1 MTNKKTFAWIRAALA
16 LVLALVFLAVT
27 GFAFVD
33 MLAGPA
39 SIADGAVIED
49 GAYLKA
55 DVTFI
60 MDIVGVEKNAA
71 GNEIAYYA
79 VSPVGSSFMMI
90 RYPLGDLPGV
100 RGLEEETRQFL
111 EGESLTMD
119 FRMIVTGVAEPAD
132 DASNGLLAEWFAKN
146 VDWMVAAGVI
156 PQEDDYS
163 AYLSP
168 YVLKAGTVGAMAYVP
183 ALVLTILAAL
193 LVVYAIVEAALVL
206 TGIYNKKPVKK
217 QKKEKP
223 AKTAP
228 IPAAA
233 EKAPAA
239 EEPVEEIETEVAP
252 AEAESVSEEES
263 VAEELSEEPAGE
275 SAEGDGAEE
284 SKDG

>member
-1 MTNKKTFAWIRAALA
+1 MTNKKTFAWIRAAAA

-39 SIADGAVIED
+39 SITDGAVIED

-71 GNEIAYYA
+71 GKEVAYYA

-90 RYPLGDLPGV
+90 RYPLGDIPGV

-119 FRMIVTGVAEPAD
+119 FRMIVTGMVEPAND
-132 DASNGLLAEWFAKN
+132 TVSGMLAEWFGEN

-156 PQEDDYS
+156 PQLDDYS
-163 AYLSP
+163 AYLSS
-168 YVLKAGTVGAMAYVP
+168 YVIQAGTVGTMGYGA
-183 ALVLTILAAL
+183 ALALTVMAAL
-193 LVVYAIVEAALVL
+193 LVVYAIVEAVL
-206 TGIYNKKPVKK
+206 ISSGVYNKKPQKK
-217 QKKEKP
+217 QKKVKPVKVEAAPAPEEKE
-223 AKTAP
+223 ASV
-228 IPAAA
+228 
-233 EKAPAA
+233 EKEIPAA
-239 EEPVEEIETEVAP
+239 EEEPVMEEIPEEAAPVTEETI
-252 AEAESVSEEES
+252 EEEN
-263 VAEELSEEPAGE
+263 
-275 SAEGDGAEE
+275 DG
-284 SKDG
+284 